1 MNIAK
6 ENTISRMNWLSQQ
19 NGKRFYKYLR
29 NLRLYTASP
38 TLSLTNMLDNEIP
51 GYYSNQYGSTEIE
64 DDTTPFMNENVIKSA
79 IETLISMIASKKVRP
94 FFNTINGTFKDI
106 TIAKQAQHFFDL
118 TYDSWNVNEVVSM
131 AFRDACIFDTG
142 YVFINKEKGRVE
154 RVMPWQIF
162 FDPRQLAYDD
172 VVDVLYKQTQV
183 PTILLDDRIKTE
195 ESAVDVCHY
204 WNIKDHKHIV
214 YIPKIDYYDEEEY
227 SADTLPFVT
236 LYYNKPIKG
245 RSSNSVVDDLMGI
258 QLEIDS
264 ILQKIKDSSQ
274 LTPSNTIFVP
284 EGSDIMASKL
294 SNRVGEVVTYSV
306 TPNMTGSPV
315 SVATPS
321 FIDPEY
327 IQLLNQ
333 LKQDAYEI
341 VGVSKLSAAS
351 QKPEGLNSGVALATM
366 ENIESERF
374 ETQLNQVI
382 RCYTDIA
389 KKVIDIFDGTILPI
403 DKNRVSI
410 SWSQVKKVSKHM
422 SLQFSAAE
430 SLSKDPSQK
439 LQQLQQLAA
448 AGVLPQTR
456 IAQLMELPDLQTGYN
471 IANNAIN
478 AVMTVIQRCIE
489 KDDYEI
495 PMFIPLDML
504 KEEIVNCCLS
514 LEAGNA
520 EENYDDISKLLK
532 LYNVIEDKQKEIQQ
546 MNDDAVNTQTQIDE
560 ANMQSEQLD
569 NATAQMQDIANQVSA
584 GTMSPEEAQQFM
596 DGLRQQ

>member
-1 MNIAK
+1 MK
-6 ENTISRMNWLSQQ
+6 ETTIERMNWLSKQ

-118 TYDSWNVNEVVSM
+118 TYDRWNVNEVVSM

-142 YVFINKEKGRVE
+142 YVYINKDDARVE
-154 RVMPWQIF
+154 RVMPWQMF
-162 FDPRQLAYDD
+162 FDPRQLAYDKP
-172 VVDVLYKQTQV
+172 VDVLYKQTQV
-183 PTILLDDRIKTE
+183 PTILLDDRITTDE
-195 ESAVDVCHY
+195 ESVDVCHY
-204 WNIKDHKHIV
+204 WNIKTHKHVV
-214 YIPKIDYYDEEEY
+214 YIPKVNYYDEEEY
-227 SADTLPFVT
+227 DSDTLPFVT
-236 LYYNKPIKG
+236 LYYNKPLKG

-264 ILQKIKDSSQ
+264 ILQKIKDASQ

-294 SNRVGEVVTYSV
+294 SNRVGEVITYSL

-327 IQLLNQ
+327 LQLLSQ
-333 LKQDAYEI
+333 LKQDAFEI

-389 KKVIDIFDGTILPI
+389 KKVIDIFDGSILPI
-403 DKNRVSI
+403 DKNRISI
-410 SWSQVKKVSKHM
+410 TWNQVKKAARHM

-489 KDDYEI
+489 NDDYEV

-520 EENYDDISKLLK
+520 EENYDDIQKLLK
-532 LYNVIEDKQKEIQQ
+532 LYYTIEDKQKEMQDQATNLEAEQ
-546 MNDDAVNTQTQIDE
+546 MALGDLDQKNAQIDQNS
-560 ANMQSEQLD
+560 AQLD
-569 NATAQMQDIANQVSA
+569 DIANQVQN
-584 GTMSPEEAQQFM
+584 GTMNPEQAQQFLQ
-596 DGLRQQ
+596 GLQMGQ